1 MSIFLPLVVLF
12 HSSPLLSS
20 SPTRRASPGEEGEE
34 WGIRV
39 KRLVTGRKTCDRSC
53 PGFTVP
59 FGHLSS
65 RHPRSAHPFRSS
77 VRRFLRHFVSLLTPF
92 TRVAIPFPHALRRYA
107 HRECYL
113 LLNWCSFPRPT
124 EWNWKK
130 ITSGSFSLLLMVY
143 FTFNILLFCS
153 LINYLF
159 VL

>member
-1 MSIFLPLVVLF
+1 M
-12 HSSPLLSS
+12 
-20 SPTRRASPGEEGEE
+20 
-34 WGIRV
+34 

-107 HRECYL
+107 HSFGRLVGKRGLRREETEEQSGAGSGDYEDRSHVIHSPSVHL
-113 LLNWCSFPRPT
+113 LPRNPH
-124 EWNWKK
+124 
-130 ITSGSFSLLLMVY
+130 SPRRSFS
-143 FTFNILLFCS
+143 FGS
-153 LINYLF
+153 LTAREPSREWGGGG
-159 VL
+159 

>member
-107 HRECYL
+107 HSFGRLVGKRGLRREETEEQSGAGRKV
-113 LLNWCSFPRPT
+113 NTRP
-124 EWNWKK
+124 K
-130 ITSGSFSLLLMVY
+130 IQKIPV
-143 FTFNILLFCS
+143 NI
-153 LINYLF
+153 
-159 VL
+159 VK